1 MLQVFFKF
9 PFDVRV
15 QFAASL
21 ILLSREGEMAEA
33 GSRRWEERRGPK
45 EDSSH
50 SAELRDTKL
59 IKLLSRKGDG

>member
-1 MLQVFFKF
+1 
-9 PFDVRV
+9 
-15 QFAASL
+15 
-21 ILLSREGEMAEA
+21 MAEA